1 MFFPRSRSLK
11 IALSLLVLSSMMLSG
26 LTVEARAFTD
36 LVPESDLNGGASVFV
51 FRKSRKEPQERG
63 GLSSFRSA
71 GGSAAARRQ
80 RIRNQV
86 AAARKKRADAAKAR
100 ARAIAAA
107 RAHERRAKMKLSHT
121 LAAKGETQMEQGDI
135 AAATLSFRESLKA
148 NPQNAEAKE
157 GLSEALTATGIE
169 TAGENGN
176 EEAIPL
182 FEEAAKLDPK
192 NAVAFAKLGE
202 IHDTKGRNDEAI
214 ANFEKAL
221 AIDPEFTSLYLPL
234 GIAYV
239 EAGKI
244 AEGENYLN
252 KANAAGMDSSEGK
265 FARATILS
273 KQGKD
278 AEAIA
283 AYDEILASEPNNAQA
298 HYQKAVVF
306 AKLNQE
312 DKAVA
317 SYNAAAAADAN
328 FAAAWF
334 DLGVIY
340 YNKGDYNKALDAYQ
354 RVVEIEPENYKAQAN
369 LASTYRQLERYPEAN
384 AAYKAAEP
392 GNKDNAD
399 LYSEWGYCLGK
410 TNEWDKAV
418 VRTNTARELSPTAVD
433 NNNTG
438 WAYYNA
444 ARWDKSQ
451 NKDQEATAKLELG
464 KQYLEQ
470 SVEQDPQLDAAYLN
484 LGATKNSLGDHE
496 GAKVSLNKA
505 LELHSDWVIA
515 LNQLGLAFRGANDL
529 ANALVQFQR
538 VSTLDAN
545 NQFGLLNLGEVYH
558 LTGNKKEAKKVQER
572 LKKINPA
579 LANQL
584 NAYFGGKAVVDAAK
598 QKIESKIPKIP
609 GIKFPF
615 N

>member
-1 MFFPRSRSLK
+1 MLFRRSKSLK
-11 IALSLLVLSSMMLSG
+11 IALSFLVLSSMMLSG
-26 LTVEARAFTD
+26 LAVEVRATD
-36 LVPESDLNGGASVFV
+36 LVPESDLTGGASVFV

-63 GLSSFRSA
+63 GSSSFRSA

-86 AAARKKRADAAKAR
+86 ASARKKRADAAKAR
-100 ARAIAAA
+100 ARQIAAA
-107 RAHERRAKMKLSHT
+107 RARERRAKMKLSNT
-121 LAAKGETQMEQGDI
+121 LAAKGEKQMEAADI
-135 AAATLSFRESLKA
+135 AGATLSFRKSLKA

-202 IHDTKGRNDEAI
+202 IHDAKGRNDQAI

-221 AIDPEFTSLYLPL
+221 AVDPEFTSLYLPI

-252 KANAAGMDSSEGK
+252 KATAAGLDSSEAK
-265 FARATILS
+265 FARATILT

-283 AYDEILASEPNNAQA
+283 AYDDIIKAEPTNAQA
-298 HYQKAVVF
+298 HYLKATVLAATNREAQAVE
-306 AKLNQE
+306 AY
-312 DKAVA
+312 KAA
-317 SYNAAAAADAN
+317 IAADAG

-340 YNKGDYNKALDAYQ
+340 YNKADYNNALAAYQ
-354 RVVEIEPENYKAQAN
+354 NVVKIEPENYKAQAN
-369 LASTYRQLERYPEAN
+369 LASTYRQLERFPEAN

-392 GNKDNAD
+392 GNKNNAD

-410 TNEWDKAV
+410 TGEWDKAV
-418 VRTNTARELSPTAVD
+418 ARTNTARELSPTAVD

-470 SVEQDPQLDAAYLN
+470 SVEQDPQLDAAHLN

-496 GAKVSLNKA
+496 GAQESLKKA
-505 LELHSDWVIA
+505 LELHKDWVIA
-515 LNQLGLAFRGANDL
+515 LNQLGLAFRGQNDL
-529 ANALVQFQR
+529 NNALAQFQR
-538 VSTLDAN
+538 VSNLDAN

-558 LTGNKKEAKKVQER
+558 LTGNKKEAKKVQDR

-579 LANQL
+579 LASQL
-584 NAYFGGKAVVDAAK
+584 NSFFSGKAVVDDAK
-598 QKIESKIPKIP
+598 RKIESKVPKIP
-609 GIKFPF
+609 GIRFPF
-615 N
+615 K

>member
-1 MFFPRSRSLK
+1 MLFRRSRSLK
-11 IALSLLVLSSMMLSG
+11 IALSFLVLSSMMLSG
-26 LTVEARAFTD
+26 LTVEARATD

-63 GLSSFRSA
+63 GSSSFRAAGASA
-71 GGSAAARRQ
+71 SVRRQ
-80 RIRNQV
+80 RIRSQV
-86 AAARKKRADAAKAR
+86 ATARKKRADAAKAR

-107 RAHERRAKMKLSHT
+107 RARERRAKMKLSNT
-121 LAAKGETQMEQGDI
+121 LAAKGEKQLEAADI
-135 AAATLSFRESLKA
+135 AGATLSFRESLKA

-157 GLSEALTATGIE
+157 GLSEALTASGIE
-169 TAGENGN
+169 TAGENAN
-176 EEAIPL
+176 EAAIPM
-182 FEEAAKLDPK
+182 FEEAVKLDPK

-202 IHDTKGRNDEAI
+202 IHDAKGNNDEAI
-214 ANFEKAL
+214 VNFEKAL
-221 AIDPEFTSLYLPL
+221 AIDAEFTSLYLPL

-244 AEGENYLN
+244 TEGENYLN
-252 KANAAGMDSSEGK
+252 KATAAGLDSSEAR

-283 AYDEILASEPNNAQA
+283 AYDEILKSEPNNAQA
-298 HYQKAVVF
+298 HYLKA
-306 AKLNQE
+306 AAYSKANQE
-312 DKAVA
+312 DKAIA
-317 SYNAAAAADAN
+317 SYNAATAADAGM
-328 FAAAWF
+328 AAAWF

-340 YNKGDYNKALDAYQ
+340 YNKGDYNNALTAYQ
-354 RVVEIEPENYKAQAN
+354 NVVKIEPENYKAQAN
-369 LASTYRQLERYPEAN
+369 LASTYRQLERFAEAN

-392 GNKDNAD
+392 GNKNNAD

-451 NKDQEATAKLELG
+451 KKDQEATVKLELG

-470 SVEQDPQLDAAYLN
+470 SVEQDPQLDAAHLN

-496 GAKVSLNKA
+496 GAQESLKKA

-529 ANALVQFQR
+529 TNALAQFQR
-538 VSTLDAN
+538 VSTLDVN

-558 LTGNKKEAKKVQER
+558 LTGNKKEAKKVQDR

-584 NAYFGGKAVVDAAK
+584 SSFISGKAVVDAAT
-598 QKIESKIPKIP
+598 QKIQKKVPKIP
-609 GIKFPF
+609 GVKIPF
-615 N
+615 